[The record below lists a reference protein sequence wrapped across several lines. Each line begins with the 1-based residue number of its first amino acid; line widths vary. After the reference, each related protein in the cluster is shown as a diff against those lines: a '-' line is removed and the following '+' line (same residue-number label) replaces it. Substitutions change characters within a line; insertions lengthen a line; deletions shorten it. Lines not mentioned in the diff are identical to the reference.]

1 MDKVQDGCLGLTVF
15 KVRHDCNL
23 LLMIYA
29 VFYVLAS
36 IVVAQNVD

>member
-1 MDKVQDGCLGLTVF
+1 MDKVQDGCLGLTLF

-29 VFYVLAS
+29 PYL
-36 IVVAQNVD
+36 QLLGT